1 MKMDINKIKHHPLNE
16 RIYSLSGIETLMESI
31 EQVGLLQP
39 ITIDQNN
46 YVVSGNRR
54 FEASKRLGLKKI
66 EVHKINV
73 KKGDEILT
81 LIHFNRQRI
90 KSVQEHLNEYFELE
104 LYHKQKGLEKGKR
117 IRKTVSDEINVTDGT
132 LARMLYVHKRNPD
145 YIKLIDQGILTV
157 NQAYLNLR
165 REEEEKKSKES
176 LVKESSFEY
185 PQNSKEFTFYQK
197 SSDRMEALLNSSIQC
212 IFTSPPYALGIRNYS
227 NKVVLGSES
236 SVEEYSENLSNHLL
250 DCERI
255 LSEKGSFFLNLGDVY
270 DNGILQC
277 APHRVLFKLL
287 EKTNFKLRSTII
299 FKKSNPKPTSYKTR
313 RNTSSTEFIF
323 HLVKNMDYDFEQVL
337 LPISENTK
345 PSHPPRHRSKKGE
358 NQIVVGTPYIPS
370 SKGKNLPDFWDEELI
385 ITSVANQSLNYG
397 TEHPAMYH
405 PSLVTV
411 PTLQTTV
418 LPFLD
423 KFERESI
430 NFKVVDPFHGMG
442 NTYRAIK
449 WINETYGTRLEY
461 IGYDLKKYF

>member
-1 MKMDINKIKHHPLNE
+1 MEINKIQHHPLNE
-16 RIYSLSGIETLMESI
+16 RIYSLSGIEILMDSI

-54 FEASKRLGLKKI
+54 YEAFKRLGRKKI

-73 KKGDEILT
+73 KEGDEILT
-81 LIHFNRQRI
+81 LIHFNRQRV

-104 LYHKQKGLEKGKR
+104 SYHRQKGLEKGKR

-132 LARMLYVHKRNPD
+132 LARMLYIHKRNPN
-145 YIKLIDQGILTV
+145 YIKIIDDGIASI
-157 NQAYLNLR
+157 NQIYMKLR
-165 REEEEKKSKES
+165 NDEEEKKSRESIIKES
-176 LVKESSFEY
+176 TFQY
-185 PQNSKEFTFYQK
+185 PENKREFTFYQK
-197 SSDRMEALLNSSIQC
+197 SSDKMDEILDSSVQC

-277 APHRVLFKLL
+277 APHKVLFKLL

-337 LPISENTK
+337 LPLSENTK
-345 PSHPPRHRSKKGE
+345 PSHPPRHRTKKGD
-358 NQIVVGTPYIPS
+358 NSVVIGSPYIPS
-370 SKGKNLPDFWDEELI
+370 SKGKNLPDYWDDELI
-385 ITSVANQSLNYG
+385 VTSVANQSLNYG
-397 TEHPAMYH
+397 NDHPAMYH
-405 PSLVTV
+405 PSLVTI
-411 PTLQTTV
+411 PLLQICV
-418 LPFLD
+418 MPFLNSI
-423 KFERESI
+423 ERCDISHRI
-430 NFKVVDPFHGMG
+430 LDPFAGG
-442 NTYRAIK
+442 LNTYKSMK
-449 WINETYGTRLEY
+449 WINETFGTNLEF